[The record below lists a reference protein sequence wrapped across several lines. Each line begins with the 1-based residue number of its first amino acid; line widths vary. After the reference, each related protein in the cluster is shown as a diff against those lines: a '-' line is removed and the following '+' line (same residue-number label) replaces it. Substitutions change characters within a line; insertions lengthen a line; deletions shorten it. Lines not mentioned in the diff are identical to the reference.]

1 MNFLDLFAGI
11 GGFRLGME
19 RAGHKCV
26 GFCEI
31 DKFARSS
38 YKAIHNTE
46 MKWNKAYLRKVTDEE
61 LAADKDLLE
70 DDLIWD
76 GEIPNDLY
84 TRIVVIYDYTN
95 WLDNDI
101 RVNLWLDVLL
111 RYYREDMKN
120 DVIYWVELPV

>member
-1 MNFLDLFAGI
+1 
-11 GGFRLGME
+11 
-19 RAGHKCV
+19 
-26 GFCEI
+26 
-31 DKFARSS
+31 
-38 YKAIHNTE
+38 

-61 LAADKDLLE
+61 LATDKDLLE

-120 DVIYWVELPV
+120 NVIYWVELPKYNGKLDDKED

>member
-1 MNFLDLFAGI
+1 
-11 GGFRLGME
+11 
-19 RAGHKCV
+19 
-26 GFCEI
+26 
-31 DKFARSS
+31 
-38 YKAIHNTE
+38 

-61 LAADKDLLE
+61 LADDKDLLE

-76 GEIPNDLY
+76 GEIPNSLY

-111 RYYREDMKN
+111 RYYRENMKN
-120 DVIYWVELPV
+120 DVIYWVELPVRELRRTKNE

>member
-1 MNFLDLFAGI
+1 
-11 GGFRLGME
+11 
-19 RAGHKCV
+19 
-26 GFCEI
+26 
-31 DKFARSS
+31 
-38 YKAIHNTE
+38 

-76 GEIPNDLY
+76 GEIPNNMY
-84 TRIVVIYDYTN
+84 THIVVIYDYTN

-120 DVIYWVELPV
+120 NVIYWVELPI

>member
-1 MNFLDLFAGI
+1 MC
-11 GGFRLGME
+11 
-19 RAGHKCV
+19 K
-26 GFCEI
+26 
-31 DKFARSS
+31 
-38 YKAIHNTE
+38 

-101 RVNLWLDVLL
+101 RVNLWLDVL
-111 RYYREDMKN
+111 
-120 DVIYWVELPV
+120 YWVELPVREFRRNKQ